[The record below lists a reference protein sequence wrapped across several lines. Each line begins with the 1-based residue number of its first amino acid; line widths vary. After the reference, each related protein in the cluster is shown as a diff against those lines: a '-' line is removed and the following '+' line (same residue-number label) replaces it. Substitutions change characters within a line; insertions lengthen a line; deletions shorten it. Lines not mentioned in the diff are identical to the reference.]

1 MKKIIIKILSSL
13 LYKLNK
19 TTSFNE
25 MYEKLLEYA
34 QSNDENYVHLRVGKN
49 VHEGFKI
56 SAYINNFNWVEGDTI
71 DECIEKLEKYK
82 NRKPEEGK
90 INEVLI

>member
-34 QSNDENYVHLRVGKN
+34 KLNGEYYINLEVNKDAHRGI
-49 VHEGFKI
+49 KI
-56 SAYINNFNWVEGDTI
+56 KAYINNFNWIEGDTI
-71 DECIEKLEKYK
+71 EECIDGLEKYK